1 MVHLYL
7 WNLRTRGNFI
17 PQNDR
22 LLDYKQKKKQNKTIL
37 KQDKH
42 FSFTKLFIIT

>member
-7 WNLRTRGNFI
+7 WNLRTWGNFI

-22 LLDYKQKKKQNKTIL
+22 LLDYKQKRQNKTIP

-42 FSFTKLFIIT
+42 FSFAKLFIIT